1 MVDWLSLFLR
11 AVAIMDSASP
21 GTVPD
26 DWTIGGGTMLYR
38 RYGHRSSRDIDIFLS
53 SPQSLTALSPRL
65 NNEAERQLET
75 PADYVEQ
82 SHFLKFA
89 YDDGDVDFIV
99 APHLLTPFATRENIA
114 DRAVWVE
121 TSAEIL
127 AKKVLY
133 RADEFTA
140 RDLFDFALLVGTGD
154 ADALLA
160 EPTTYLRP
168 LRAVLRRLDLGRDGL
183 IPAFAQIEALA
194 FRPTFSDCEG
204 IVRAFCESAGA

>member
-1 MVDWLSLFLR
+1 
-11 AVAIMDSASP
+11 MDAAPP

-38 RYGHRSSRDIDIFLS
+38 RYGHRTSRDIDIFLS
-53 SPQSLTALSPRL
+53 SAQSLTALSPRL
-65 NNEAERQLET
+65 NDEAERQLEL
-75 PADYVEQ
+75 PAEYVEQ

-89 YDDGDVDFIV
+89 YGDGDIDFIV
-99 APHLLTPFATRENIA
+99 APHLLTPFASRESIA

-121 TSAEIL
+121 TPAEIL

-140 RDLFDFALLVGTGD
+140 RDLFDFAFLIGTGD

-160 EPTTYLRP
+160 EPTTYVRP
-168 LRAVLRRLDLGRDGL
+168 LRAVLRRLELARESL
-183 IPAFAQIEALA
+183 LAAFAGIEALA
-194 FRPTFSDCEG
+194 FRPTFDECERT
-204 IVRAFCESAGA
+204 VRAFCQRAGA